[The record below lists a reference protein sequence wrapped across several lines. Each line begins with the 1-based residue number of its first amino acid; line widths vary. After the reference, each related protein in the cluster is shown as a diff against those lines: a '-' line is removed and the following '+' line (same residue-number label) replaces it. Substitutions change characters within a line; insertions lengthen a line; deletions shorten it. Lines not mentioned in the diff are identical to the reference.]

1 MISPLMESL
10 ISGKGG
16 LTVHIMKNVPTPLA
30 YSIPWYKWLSFLQP

>member
-16 LTVHIMKNVPTPLA
+16 LTVHIIRKKNVPTPLA
-30 YSIPWYKWLSFLQP
+30 YSIP

>member
-16 LTVHIMKNVPTPLA
+16 LTVHIMKKKKMTQTP
-30 YSIPWYKWLSFLQP
+30 

>member
-16 LTVHIMKNVPTPLA
+16 LTVHIMKKNKCPNPISLFHPLV
-30 YSIPWYKWLSFLQP
+30 

>member
-16 LTVHIMKNVPTPLA
+16 LTVHIMKKKICPNPLGLFH
-30 YSIPWYKWLSFLQP
+30 PLV